1 MVTIVRKCLSWVM
14 ALYHLIPGLIP
25 GLMPSYTIL
34 YHLIPSY
41 HSVGTVVARILEV
54 KVGKCVDLKLW
65 IDVYFKKMSCVVGQV
80 NRLQLPKIW
89 AEPRNPHQKWATF
102 LSYTCTWPT
111 WKVLRFLIFLGVASF
126 LWNIF
131 LGSVDQPWSPGGR
144 GHDRGL
150 GQLSRAQQIRGAGGT
165 SRGAQY
171 VDRHGDQSRSLWSSA
186 AEGTGGLVVTKIF
199 RSIHSSWCLPSGN
212 D

>member
-1 MVTIVRKCLSWVM
+1 MMVTIVRKCLSWVM

-80 NRLQLPKIW
+80 NRLQLPKI
-89 AEPRNPHQKWATF
+89 
-102 LSYTCTWPT
+102 
-111 WKVLRFLIFLGVASF
+111 
-126 LWNIF
+126 
-131 LGSVDQPWSPGGR
+131 
-144 GHDRGL
+144 
-150 GQLSRAQQIRGAGGT
+150 
-165 SRGAQY
+165 
-171 VDRHGDQSRSLWSSA
+171 
-186 AEGTGGLVVTKIF
+186 
-199 RSIHSSWCLPSGN
+199 
-212 D
+212 